1 MGILGTIARAL
12 AVPVALTLGLVA
24 PLVPQQAP
32 HRLASLERER
42 DPIRRAKLLAR
53 LSEGEFSEFR
63 RQADAANYSEAQRIL
78 ETYRDAVLSTQKAL
92 AASHINAERNPAGF
106 KELQISLRR
115 SLRQLGESLVALT
128 PDEREPF
135 EAIRKQL
142 ERADKELI
150 HQLFPRQPDAAPD
163 KETH

>member
-1 MGILGTIARAL
+1 MGIVYAISRAVV
-12 AVPVALTLGLVA
+12 VPVVLALGLAA
-24 PLVPQQAP
+24 PQVQPQVSN
-32 HRLASLERER
+32 RLAPVERER
-42 DPIRRAKLLAR
+42 DPVRRAKLLAK
-53 LSEGEFSEFR
+53 LSYGEFSEFR
-63 RQADAANYSEAQRIL
+63 RQAEAANYSEAQRIL
-78 ETYRDAVLSTQKAL
+78 EGYRDAVLSTEKAL

-115 SLRQLGESLVALT
+115 GLRQIGETMVTLT

-135 EAIRKQL
+135 EAIRKEL

-150 HQLFPRQPDAAPD
+150 HQLFPRQPDAATD